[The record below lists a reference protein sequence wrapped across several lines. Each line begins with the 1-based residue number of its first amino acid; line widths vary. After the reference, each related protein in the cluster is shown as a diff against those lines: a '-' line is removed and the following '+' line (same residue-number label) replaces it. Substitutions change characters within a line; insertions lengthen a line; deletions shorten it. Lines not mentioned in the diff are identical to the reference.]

1 MLDEQLEKFIC
12 VKDEALK
19 RLERLDY
26 FLQKEHDKSNPIY
39 ILTKIVR
46 NYLKEKID
54 ELTCVIDKIKYLI
67 NLN

>member
-46 NYLKEKID
+46 NDLKEK
-54 ELTCVIDKIKYLI
+54 
-67 NLN
+67 

>member
-26 FLQKEHDKSNPIY
+26 FYKRNMIKVILFIY
-39 ILTKIVR
+39 
-46 NYLKEKID
+46 
-54 ELTCVIDKIKYLI
+54 
-67 NLN
+67 